1 MNATLD
7 TPQATS
13 TRIALRPLL
22 TPGDAGG
29 AIGYIGGETEG
40 AMTMNDRKIRAT
52 RPALSV
58 CRGLYVELSHPFQ
71 SLRRHA

>member
-1 MNATLD
+1 MM
-7 TPQATS
+7 
-13 TRIALRPLL
+13 
-22 TPGDAGG
+22 PGDADV
-29 AIGYIGGETEG
+29 AIDYIRGETEG
-40 AMTMNDRKIRAT
+40 AMTMNDRKISAT